1 MNILKNQ
8 KGNTILFIVGL
19 FSVFFLM
26 FVIVISFANVFIKK
40 EQASN
45 NAEQASIVASGI
57 ILDSLEEAIDDYDGW
72 LIPLLA
78 SDPIPLEAIGLEP
91 LGDKVDNEKDSLPST
106 YTESER
112 KHKAI
117 NSVLKEELP
126 GNDRL
131 KTFVSSNLAD
141 AEGEIYSQV
150 QSNILSNNGELS
162 QTEINFTD
170 NRVEV
175 KTATRFEALKYDEYF
190 SESQRYVKQK
200 GRGPTFEFAD
210 SISWSLSKSY

>member
-1 MNILKNQ
+1 M
-8 KGNTILFIVGL
+8 
-19 FSVFFLM
+19 FL
-26 FVIVISFANVFIKK
+26 IVISFANVFIKK

-57 ILDSLEEAIDDYDGW
+57 ILDSLEEAIDDYDSW

-78 SDPIPLEAIGLEP
+78 LDPIPLEAIGLDP
-91 LGDKVDNEKDSLPST
+91 LGEKVEHKKNSLPSRF
-106 YTESER
+106 TESER

-117 NSVLKEELP
+117 NSVLKDELP
-126 GNDRL
+126 GNERL
-131 KTFVSSNLAD
+131 KTFVYSNLNN

-162 QTEINFTD
+162 ETEINFID

-175 KTATRFEALKYDEYF
+175 ETATRFEALKYDEYF
-190 SESQRYVKQK
+190 SENQRYVKQK
-200 GRGPTFEFAD
+200 GKGPTFEFAD
-210 SISWSLSKSY
+210 SLSWSLSKSY